1 MGSSRRTRI
10 FIYLALIV
18 IIVGASSFTTALQP
32 GKASTGHDHAAF
44 VFGVGESISV
54 EQLLRVTAFE
64 TTQVPA
70 CKRRCQDP
78 HPGQFKYWNGQ
89 QNGCW
94 IQVWRAWP
102 DGCQHFQWF
111 NSCNNYWDSYPN
123 GAPRVN
129 WTCCVH

>member
-1 MGSSRRTRI
+1 MRSSRRTRI
-10 FIYLALIV
+10 FIYLAFISMV
-18 IIVGASSFTTALQP
+18 VVGGSSFTPALP
-32 GKASTGHDHAAF
+32 PNTVSAEHDHDAIVSDTF
-44 VFGVGESISV
+44 EPMQIS
-54 EQLLRVTAFE
+54 
-64 TTQVPA
+64 P
-70 CKRRCQDP
+70 CKRRCVDP

-111 NSCNNYWDSYPN
+111 NSCNGYWDVYPD
-123 GAPRVN
+123 GRPKVS